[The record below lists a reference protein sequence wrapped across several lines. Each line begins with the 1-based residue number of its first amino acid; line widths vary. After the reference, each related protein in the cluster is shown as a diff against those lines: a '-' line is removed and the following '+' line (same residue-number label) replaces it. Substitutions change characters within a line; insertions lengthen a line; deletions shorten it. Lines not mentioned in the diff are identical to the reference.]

1 MILDTNAISALQ
13 AEDDHLITLVS
24 GEPVLFLNIISL
36 AEYRYGIDGSTH
48 RDELQKWLAELI
60 ERSEVL
66 CLGLNT
72 LECYSQLRHAL
83 RRAGTPI
90 PANDLWIA
98 ALAREHNLPVLSRDA
113 HFDLVPGIERTTW

>member
-36 AEYRYGIDGSTH
+36 AEYRYGIDGSKH
-48 RDELQKWLAELI
+48 RDELQKWLAALI

-66 CLGLNT
+66 CPGLNT
-72 LECYSQLRHAL
+72 MESYSQLRHAL